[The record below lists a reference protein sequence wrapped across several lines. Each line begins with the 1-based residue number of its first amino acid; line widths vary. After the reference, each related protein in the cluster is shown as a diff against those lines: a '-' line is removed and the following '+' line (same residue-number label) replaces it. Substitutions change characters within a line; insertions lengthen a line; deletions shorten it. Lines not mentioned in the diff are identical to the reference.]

1 VQKGLGVVGLRHVT
15 TRLSGPD
22 GYLTGLSD
30 LLVQATAQGNRL
42 YTVSASGGGVLVLD
56 PQNGLALLD
65 QAAFPSASAGLD
77 APRQLDYAMINGAPA
92 LLSVGQFGTKVDLF
106 TLDAAGL
113 ISTER
118 SLTQTGSALVPG
130 AALAVETVPVGTRSF
145 VVLASRQEAGLTVW
159 ETAPNNRLALVARTG
174 SADFLPAGGVA
185 ALAGVTLGGQSSLL
199 VLSSGDKGLL
209 SYRLGADGTLTLT
222 GRIDARDGLAISA
235 PTALE
240 VVSVAGQSYALI
252 GAAGSGSLAV
262 VALGPDGRMTLTD
275 HVTDDLTTRFAGL
288 SELACL
294 TVDGQVYIAAA
305 GSDDGVTLMTLLPG
319 GRLVQLAT
327 IEDDNLMALTNPS
340 GLALSWSDGRL
351 DIFVAGGVP
360 GGTAGNGGAG
370 SGVTQLAADLG
381 PVGLT
386 LQLGPG
392 GVTQTGTAGRDQIT
406 GGSGS
411 DRISGG
417 AGDDILV
424 DGAGSDTLTGGSGAD
439 IFVLTADGQ
448 PDRITDFER
457 GIDRLDLA
465 DLGRFYTPDALGFTP
480 TATGAEIRIG
490 AEQVI
495 IDTAD
500 GRPLTL
506 AELQISDLRDLSHL
520 IVAPLSDSASQLQGD
535 GGRNF
540 LDGRGGADTLTGGAG
555 ADTLIGN
562 GGDDWLLGGSSYP
575 GFDAMAGEVY
585 RLYRATLNRAPDM
598 AGLLSWTTAL
608 FTEARSPLQVAAG
621 FVGSAEFRKAYAN
634 LDNTGF
640 VTLLYTNVLGRAP
653 DPAGLANWVSLMDSG
668 ARSREQVVLGFSDST
683 EFRQNTA
690 ASALA
695 FSREGVQMSFSD
707 DVFRLYQATLD
718 RDPDLAGFL
727 NWTGK
732 LAGGLSFGTVISGFV
747 NSAEF
752 RATYGQTSDREF
764 VTLLYAN
771 VLGRAPDPAGMN
783 NWLTQM
789 ANGTRSRE
797 QVVEGF
803 VQSREFIA
811 ATTDPLRDW
820 MVSLGPDDR
829 LEGGSG
835 SNVLF
840 GGLLSDTFVFS
851 ADAPSVNRVIGFE
864 AWDVLSFQGFGYDD
878 PGDLAGLLRQEG
890 QNVVFADQGVTVVFE
905 RSTLAMVLDA
915 DFLF

>member
-1 VQKGLGVVGLRHVT
+1 MGLRHVM
-15 TRLSGPD
+15 TRLAGPD

-30 LLVQATAQGNRL
+30 LLVQTTAQGSRL
-42 YTVSASGGGVLVLD
+42 YTVSASGGGILVLD

-77 APRQLDYAMINGAPA
+77 APRQLDYAMINGTPA
-92 LLSVGQFGTKVDLF
+92 LLSVGQFGTRVDLF

-113 ISTER
+113 ITTPR
-118 SLTQTGSALVPG
+118 SLSQTGSALVAG
-130 AALAVETVPVGTRSF
+130 AALAIETVTLGTRSF
-145 VVLASRQEAGLTVW
+145 VVLATRQDSGLTVW
-159 ETAPNNRLALVARTG
+159 ESGPNNRLALVARTG
-174 SADFLPAGGVA
+174 SGDLLPAGGVA
-185 ALAGVTLGGQSSLL
+185 ALAGVTLGGQGTLL

-209 SYRLGADGTLTLT
+209 SYRMEADGTLALT
-222 GRIDARDGLAISA
+222 GRIDARDGLAISD

-262 VALGPDGRMTLTD
+262 VALAPDGGMTLTD
-275 HVTDDLTTRFAGL
+275 HVSDDLTTRFAGL
-288 SELACL
+288 SELASL
-294 TVDGQVYIAAA
+294 TVDGQVYVAVA
-305 GSDDGVTLMTLLPG
+305 GADDGVTLMTLLPG

-327 IEDDNLMALTNPS
+327 IEDDNAMALSNPA
-340 GLALSWSDGRL
+340 GLALSWSGGRL

-392 GVTQTGTAGRDQIT
+392 GATQSGTAGRDQII
-406 GGSGS
+406 GGSGN
-411 DRISGG
+411 DRLLGG

-424 DGAGSDTLTGGSGAD
+424 DGAGSDTLTGGAGAD
-439 IFVLTADGQ
+439 IFVLTADGAA
-448 PDRITDFER
+448 DRITDFEP
-457 GIDRLDLA
+457 GTDRLDLA
-465 DLGRFYTPDALGFTP
+465 DLGRFYTLDALGFTA

-490 AEQVI
+490 TERVI

-500 GRPLTL
+500 GRPLNPGD
-506 AELQISDLRDLSHL
+506 LQIGDLRDLSHL
-520 IVAPLSDSASQLQGD
+520 IVAPLSDSASLLQG
-535 GGRNF
+535 GAGANF
-540 LDGRGGADTLTGGAG
+540 LDGRGGADTLTGGSG
-555 ADTLIGN
+555 ADTLAGN
-562 GGDDWLLGGSSYP
+562 GGDDWLIGGTPFP
-575 GFDAMAGEVY
+575 GFEALSGQVY
-585 RLYRATLNRAPDM
+585 RLYRATLNRDPDM
-598 AGLLSWTTAL
+598 AGLLNWTGAL
-608 FTEARSPLQVAAG
+608 NAQTRSPVEVAAG

-634 LDNTGF
+634 LDNADF
-640 VTLLYTNVLGRAP
+640 VRLLYANVLGRAA
-653 DPAGLANWVSLMDSG
+653 DATGLANWTSLLDSG
-668 ARSREQVVLGFSDST
+668 NRSRAEVVLGFSDSA
-683 EFRQNTA
+683 EFRQKTA
-690 ASALA
+690 APALA
-695 FSREGVQMSFSD
+695 FAREGVQMSFSD
-707 DVFRLYQATLD
+707 DVYRLYQATLD

-732 LAGGLSFGTVISGFV
+732 LAGGLSFGAVIAGFV

-752 RATYGQTSDREF
+752 RAAYGQTSDRDF
-764 VTLLYAN
+764 LTLLYAN
-771 VLGRAPDPAGMN
+771 VLGRAPDATGLN
-783 NWLTQM
+783 SWLTQL

-811 ATTDPLRDW
+811 ATAAPLRDW
-820 MVSLGPDDR
+820 MTALGPDDR

-835 SNVLF
+835 NNVLF
-840 GGLLSDTFVFS
+840 GGLQSDTFVFS

-890 QNVVFADQGVTVVFE
+890 PNVVFTDQGVTVVFE
-905 RSTLAMVLDA
+905 RSTLDSLLDA